1 MYAKFLVT
9 SILFT
14 LALLPSAPKPAHS
27 LGCVNVDISNQLNI
41 SGSKNAP
48 GTQTNNVNQEIDPN
62 CVGNAIIHKTNQ
74 VHVGSEGA
82 DQTRNSNQS
91 SGGSGNSA
99 IPASVMG
106 AGNVNFQ
113 SGTKTT
119 IYNPALDPNF
129 LRRK

>member
-1 MYAKFLVT
+1 MSAKFLVT

-14 LALLPSAPKPAHS
+14 LALLPSVPHSAHA

-41 SGSKNAP
+41 NGSKNAP
-48 GTQTNNVNQEIDPN
+48 GTQTNNVNQEIDPS
-62 CVGNAIIHKTNQ
+62 CVGNAIVHKTNQ
-74 VHVGSEGA
+74 VHVGTEGA
-82 DQTRNSNQS
+82 DQTRNSNQF
-91 SGGSGNSA
+91 SGGSGHPA

-129 LRRK
+129 PHKR